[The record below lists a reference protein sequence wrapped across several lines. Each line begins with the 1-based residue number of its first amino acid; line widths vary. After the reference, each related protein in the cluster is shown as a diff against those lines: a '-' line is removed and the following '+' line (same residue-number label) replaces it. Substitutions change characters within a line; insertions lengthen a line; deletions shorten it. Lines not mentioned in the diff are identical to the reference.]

1 MQAFFR
7 RMISGL
13 QALHNHNS
21 LILFVYLWIVI
32 KQVPQRVGQA
42 QQKPPLIKL
51 AHAAGPRS
59 LDTSGKFQ

>member
-42 QQKPPLIKL
+42 QQNRLL
-51 AHAAGPRS
+51 LS
-59 LDTSGKFQ
+59 